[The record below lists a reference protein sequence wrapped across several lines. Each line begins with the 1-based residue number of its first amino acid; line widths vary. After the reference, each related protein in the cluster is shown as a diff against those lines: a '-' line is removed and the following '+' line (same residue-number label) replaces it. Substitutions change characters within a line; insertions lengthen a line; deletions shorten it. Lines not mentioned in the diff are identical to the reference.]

1 MKKEKNLQTSE
12 TLALNIS
19 VVSSRFIRQ
28 EAKKQIYKCKESC
41 YGKNTNASN
50 ISEGDYGRWAD
61 WEDVL
66 VKFAKHILKNGC

>member
-1 MKKEKNLQTSE
+1 MKKEINLNEPQKQ
-12 TLALNIS
+12 ALNIP

-41 YGKNTNASN
+41 YGKKTDASN
-50 ISEGDYGRWAD
+50 VSEGDYGRWTD